1 LTALRIGIYAPNMT
15 TGAPSGVERY
25 ISELVKALVEV
36 EGGDEFVVFSDSEA
50 WPSSSRLR
58 RVPLPPMGRLK
69 RIRCDRGG
77 LARIA
82 RPERLDLLH
91 GPKSVVPAGLNCPGV
106 ATVHDVI
113 FMKHPDFYPFWWR
126 WYWVRSLRQSME
138 RAAAAVCVS
147 ETTARDLEA
156 LVPAARGKAVAV
168 PSGID
173 ARFGAITDEAA
184 ASVRRRLGV
193 EEPYFLSVGNI
204 TVRKNVPVLLEAFE
218 EVRRRKPMTLVI
230 AGALDYGA
238 REIVPLIERQ
248 AAVRHLGHVEDE
260 PLAALYRG
268 AAGLVYPSQYE
279 GFGLPALEAMVC
291 GCPVVASTGG
301 ALPETVGDAGLLVE
315 PGSAPALAGAMIRLM
330 TEPGLREILVGKGR
344 ARAAA
349 FTWRRTAEKMME
361 VFRKV
366 AGRDPRR
373 DHADPPRL

>member
-1 LTALRIGIYAPNMT
+1 MTALRVGIYAPNMT

-25 ISELVKALVEV
+25 ISELVRAFAALP
-36 EGGDEFVVFSDSEA
+36 GDDEFVLFTDSEA
-50 WPSSSRLR
+50 WPVSPRLR
-58 RVPLPPMGRLK
+58 RVHLLPMGRLQ

-82 RPERLDLLH
+82 RPERLDVLH
-91 GPKSVVPAGLNCPGV
+91 CPKSAVPAGLDFPAV

-113 FMKHPDFYPFWWR
+113 FLKYPDFYPFWWR
-126 WYWVRSLRQSME
+126 WYWVRSLRKSME

-173 ARFGAITDEAA
+173 GRFGAITDEAA

-193 EEPYFLSVGNI
+193 EGPYFLSVGNL
-204 TVRKNVPVLLEAFE
+204 TARKNVPVLLEAFE
-218 EVRRRKPMTLVI
+218 EVRRRHPLALVI
-230 AGALDYGA
+230 AGAPDYGA
-238 REIVPLIERQ
+238 RGIMPLIERQ
-248 AAVRHLGHVEDE
+248 TAVKHLGHVGDE

-268 AAGLVYPSQYE
+268 AVALVYPSQYE
-279 GFGLPALEAMVC
+279 GFGLPALEAMSC
-291 GCPVVASTGG
+291 GCPVIASTGG

-315 PGSAPALAGAMIRLM
+315 PGSAPALAAAMTRLL

-349 FTWRRTAEKMME
+349 FTWRRTAERMME

-366 AGRDPRR
+366 AG
-373 DHADPPRL
+373 LK